1 MLLKIGKCKAD
12 VKDNRGETPLHI
24 AASKGHTPIV
34 QMLLD
39 TGEVDLESINS
50 MGRTPLFEAVGGVE
64 ETIRILLDHGADVNW
79 KDGEGKAV
87 LSRGAQ

>member
-1 MLLKIGKCKAD
+1 M
-12 VKDNRGETPLHI
+12 KDNRGETPLHI

-50 MGRTPLFEAVGGVE
+50 MGRTPLFEAVAY
-64 ETIRILLDHGADVNW
+64 RNQD
-79 KDGEGKAV
+79 AV
-87 LSRGAQ
+87 